1 MKKHARRLLI
11 ILPFLPLLMANSPAP
26 QRKEYRDLE
35 VTYLSVET
43 FYSYNFYHF
52 NVKNAGEYYA
62 DYFTIENKSGD
73 KGFYAYVEN
82 DEICPPFNYLVLEPG
97 FEKEIVV
104 ATKNTIPESHEVQ
117 VICYNYYLPVDNIT
131 YTFSNE
137 ATYSVSG
144 SSPANNEY
152 IYELDAKYNG
162 DPGEEFSYLAV
173 INLTYDGVSLTVR
186 SDNINKP
193 SFRTSESID
202 LEKLTINDVKMV
214 RYNEEYN
221 YPNYFAGCQ
230 DFINAFLLFLL
241 IFFIL
246 LSFGIFAAIFF
257 PAMARRRRRKALLE
271 QDKK

>member
-1 MKKHARRLLI
+1 MKKHTRRLLI

-52 NVKNAGEYYA
+52 NVKNAGDCYV
-62 DYFTIENKSGD
+62 DYFYIENKPND
-73 KGFYAYVEN
+73 KSFYVSIDN
-82 DEICPPFNYLVLEPG
+82 DEINPPFNYLVLEPG
-97 FEKEIVV
+97 FEKELVV
-104 ATKNTIPESHEVQ
+104 ATKNKIPESHEVQ
-117 VICYNYYLPVDNIT
+117 ASSYSYYLPVDNIT

-137 ATYSVSG
+137 VTYSVNDSDV
-144 SSPANNEY
+144 ANNQY
-152 IYELDAKYNG
+152 IYKLDAKYNG
-162 DPGEEFSYLAV
+162 DPGDEFNYVSI
-173 INLTYDGVSLTVR
+173 INLTYVGVSFAVR
-186 SDNINKP
+186 CDSINKVY
-193 SFRTSESID
+193 FQTSESID